1 MRSTPDISSRC
12 QPTRRVALQSLAASA
27 LGAWVGSPTWANTT
41 QAPTLTTPSSE
52 PEQVWARNF
61 VPWDAPAF
69 AGELHSGPLPVS
81 GRAPA
86 ALNGRFYRNGPA
98 RFGRGDT
105 RLSHWFDGDG
115 MVQRFDIHG
124 AHASHVGRLLDTPKS
139 REETARGRFLYNGF
153 GSQVPEAQPLLRP
166 DLANPANI
174 NLLAM
179 RGGQDLYALW
189 EAGSALQIDPES
201 LHTQSLKTWSNDTA
215 GAPFSAHP
223 RLAADGTV
231 WNFGYLSGS
240 GRLLIYH
247 LSAQGQLLRQQ
258 VLELPQTDMVH
269 DFAITQNH
277 LIFLLQPIHAD
288 LQHSDAYNLLNTLRW
303 DAQAPLLACIVSQA
317 DFSVRRIE
325 LPNSGLFHIGNAW
338 ENGNTLRLAYV
349 HHNNL
354 LDALRSF
361 DISPHPHPR
370 AQFRTQWREIVRDLP
385 SRRAEVIDTGIE
397 AVEFPRHDPR
407 RTGQNSHLTVL
418 LQRGSSLEHD
428 GPMGF
433 NQVLVINGERL
444 QRFDYGPG
452 WLAEEHV
459 LVPHPEHVDEA
470 SAWVLGTAYHW
481 PSQRTTLSVFA
492 AAAVA
497 DGPLAQWHLPYGLPL
512 GLHGQFVARSG

>member
-1 MRSTPDISSRC
+1 MRSKPMASSSLE
-12 QPTRRVALQSLAASA
+12 PTRRAALHALAASA
-27 LGAWVGSPTWANTT
+27 LGAWAGTPTWANTDP
-41 QAPTLTTPSSE
+41 ASS
-52 PEQVWARNF
+52 PNATNSASAQVWSQNF
-61 VPWDAPAF
+61 APWNAPAF
-69 AGELHSGPLPVS
+69 GGELHSGTLPVI
-81 GRAPA
+81 GRPPA

-98 RFGRGDT
+98 RFGRGST

-139 REETARGRFLYNGF
+139 REETTQGRFLYNGF

-189 EAGSALQIDPES
+189 EAGSALQIDPDS
-201 LHTQSLKTWSNDTA
+201 LHTRGLKNWSADTA

-223 RLAADGTV
+223 RVAADGTV

-269 DFAITQNH
+269 DFAITQHH
-277 LIFLLQPIHAD
+277 LVFLLQPLLAD
-288 LQHSDAYNLLNTLRW
+288 LQNSTAHNLLDTLRW
-303 DAQAPLLACIVSQA
+303 DTQAPLLACIVSQA

-338 ENGNTLRLAYV
+338 EEGNTLRLAYV

-354 LDALRSF
+354 LDALRNF
-361 DISPHPHPR
+361 DILPHPR
-370 AQFRTQWREIVRDLP
+370 PRPQMRTQWREIVIDLP
-385 SRRAEVIDTGIE
+385 NRRAEVFDSGIE
-397 AVEFPRHDPR
+397 MVEFPRHDPR
-407 RTGQNSHLTVL
+407 RTGKNSHLTVL
-418 LQRGSSLEHD
+418 LQRGSSLEHN

-433 NQVLVINGERL
+433 NQVLLLNGERL

-459 LVPHPEHVDEA
+459 LVPRPDRTEEA

-492 AAAVA
+492 APAVA

-512 GLHGQFVARSG
+512 GLHGQFVAHSG

>member
-1 MRSTPDISSRC
+1 MRFKPMASSPVE
-12 QPTRRVALQSLAASA
+12 PTRRTALHALAASA
-27 LGAWVGSPTWANTT
+27 LSAWAGTPTWANTT
-41 QAPTLTTPSSE
+41 PAITPNAANAASA
-52 PEQVWARNF
+52 QVWSRNF
-61 VPWDAPAF
+61 APWDAPTF
-69 AGELHSGPLPVS
+69 GGELHSGSLPVI
-81 GRAPA
+81 GRPPA

-105 RLSHWFDGDG
+105 RLSHWFDGDA

-124 AHASHVGRLLDTPKS
+124 ARASHIGRLLDTPKS
-139 REETARGRFLYNGF
+139 QEEAARGRFLYNGF
-153 GSQVPEAQPLLRP
+153 GSKVSGAQPMLRP
-166 DLANPANI
+166 DQANPANI

-189 EAGSALQIDPES
+189 EAGSALQIDPDS
-201 LHTQSLKTWSNDTA
+201 LHTQGLKTWSSDTSS
-215 GAPFSAHP
+215 APFSAHP
-223 RLAADGTV
+223 RVAADGTV

-277 LIFLLQPIHAD
+277 LVFLLQPLHAD
-288 LQHSDAYNLLNTLRW
+288 LQHGEAPNLLDTLRW

-338 ENGNTLRLAYV
+338 ERGNTLRLAYV
-349 HHNNL
+349 HHHNL
-354 LDALRSF
+354 LDALQSF
-361 DISPHPHPR
+361 DLSPHPRPS
-370 AQFRTQWREIVRDLP
+370 APIRTEWREIVIDLL
-385 SRRAEVIDTGIE
+385 SHRAQVTKTGID

-407 RTGQNSHLTVL
+407 RTGHHSRLTVL
-418 LQRGSSLEHD
+418 LQRGSALELG
-428 GPMGF
+428 GPVGF
-433 NQVLVINGERL
+433 NQVLVLNGE
-444 QRFDYGPG
+444 QQHRFDYGPG
-452 WLAEEHV
+452 WLVEEHV
-459 LVPHPEHVDEA
+459 FVPHPERADEA
-470 SAWVLGTAYHW
+470 SGWVLGTAYHW
-481 PSQRTTLSVFA
+481 PSQRTTLSVFS
-492 AAAVA
+492 AAAVN